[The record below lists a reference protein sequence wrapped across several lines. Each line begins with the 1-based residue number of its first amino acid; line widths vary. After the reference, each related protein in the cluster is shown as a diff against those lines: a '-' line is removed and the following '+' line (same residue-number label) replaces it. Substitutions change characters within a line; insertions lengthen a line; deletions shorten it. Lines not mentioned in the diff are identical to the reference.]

1 MDASIK
7 YCFMVL
13 KKKFLLVT
21 DKFYANIENKS
32 EISFKLDPNLYNRL

>member
-7 YCFMVL
+7 YW
-13 KKKFLLVT
+13 FLPVT